1 MRNKILEKLFNHC
14 SLIVKVSKFFSRLK
28 QREKCLKRAY
38 KSSVFV
44 LLLSEIESSYI
55 SMRNK
60 MKKIFNPNN
69 SKLNSRKYPIT
80 NENCIVAMQNKS
92 KKVF

>member
-1 MRNKILEKLFNHC
+1 
-14 SLIVKVSKFFSRLK
+14 
-28 QREKCLKRAY
+28 
-38 KSSVFV
+38 
-44 LLLSEIESSYI
+44 
-55 SMRNK
+55 MRNK
-60 MKKIFNPNN
+60 MKKIFNPNNN